1 MADKAVGFV
10 GIDYV
15 AFCLGCVCC
24 ACCFFCSGAG
34 GYLYHGGAV
43 VDGLGN
49 NVDPGLG
56 AGEVLVTGFDG
67 HDILSY
73 DPAQSSGF
81 GLYTGSYSGVAAA
94 PAGDTSQY
102 MAISTGGTVL
112 FDLRSLGSIHSASVY
127 LGSIDTYNFID
138 VIGRDGAGNL
148 DFSHALLTIGGA
160 DLPPSNGD
168 WYDAQTNRR
177 LTLNFGASDNVGAL
191 VFRSNGVA
199 FEFDS
204 LGVASHHD
212 VPGNH
217 STAAVP
223 EPASW
228 AMMVGGFGLVG
239 AAMRSR
245 RSKLSFARS

>member
-1 MADKAVGFV
+1 MLRFAWVAYAAAAAFSVPAQAVT
-10 GIDYV
+10 YST
-15 AFCLGCVCC
+15 A
-24 ACCFFCSGAG
+24 
-34 GYLYHGGAV
+34 GAV
-43 VDGLGN
+43 VDGFGH

-56 AGEVLVTGFDG
+56 LGEVLVTGFDG
-67 HDILSY
+67 SDILSY
-73 DPAQSSGF
+73 DPAHSSGF
-81 GLYTGSYSGVAAA
+81 GLYTGSTSGVAAA

-102 MAISTGGTVL
+102 MAIGTGGSVL

-127 LGSIDTYNFID
+127 LGSIDSYNFID
-138 VIGRDGAGNL
+138 VFGRDGAGNL

-177 LTLNFGASDNVGAL
+177 LTLNFDASDNVGAL

-204 LGVASHHD
+204 LGVSSHLGG
-212 VPGNH
+212 PGEH

-239 AAMRSR
+239 GAMRR
-245 RSKLSFARS
+245 RSGTLSFARS

>member
-1 MADKAVGFV
+1 MLRFAWIACAAVA
-10 GIDYV
+10 
-15 AFCLGCVCC
+15 AFSVP
-24 ACCFFCSGAG
+24 AQAVT
-34 GYLYHGGAV
+34 YTTAGAV
-43 VDGLGN
+43 VDAWGN

-56 AGEVLVTGFDG
+56 AGETLVAGFDG
-67 HDILSY
+67 HDIISY
-73 DPAQSSGF
+73 DPAHSSGF

-102 MAISTGGTVL
+102 MAIGTGGSVL
-112 FDLRSLGSIHSASVY
+112 FDLRSLGRIHSASVY

-138 VIGRDGAGNL
+138 VFGRDGAGNL
-148 DFSHALLTIGGA
+148 DFSHSLLTISGSNM
-160 DLPPSNGD
+160 PPSNGD

-177 LTLNFGASDNVGAL
+177 LTLNFDASDNVGAL

-204 LGVASHHD
+204 LGVASGRD
-212 VPGNH
+212 VPGDH

-239 AAMRSR
+239 AGMRSR

>member
-1 MADKAVGFV
+1 MLRFAW
-10 GIDYV
+10 V
-15 AFCLGCVCC
+15 AC
-24 ACCFFCSGAG
+24 AALAAFS
-34 GYLYHGGAV
+34 V
-43 VDGLGN
+43 
-49 NVDPGLG
+49 
-56 AGEVLVTGFDG
+56 
-67 HDILSY
+67 
-73 DPAQSSGF
+73 PAQAVTYTTAGPWLTDWATMSIPALARARCWLPASTAMTSSAMIRRSRRASVF
-81 GLYTGSYSGVAAA
+81 IPAAIRA
-94 PAGDTSQY
+94 SRQR
-102 MAISTGGTVL
+102 L

-228 AMMVGGFGLVG
+228 AMMVGGFGLAGGVL
-239 AAMRSR
+239 R
-245 RSKLSFARS
+245 RTRRQAVVRLA

>member
-1 MADKAVGFV
+1 MLRIALVACAAAAAFSVPAQAVT
-10 GIDYV
+10 YTT
-15 AFCLGCVCC
+15 A
-24 ACCFFCSGAG
+24 
-34 GYLYHGGAV
+34 GAV
-43 VDGLGN
+43 VDGTGH

-56 AGEVLVTGFDG
+56 LGEVLVTGFDG
-67 HDILSY
+67 HDTLSY

-94 PAGDTSQY
+94 PAGDISQY
-102 MAISTGGTVL
+102 MAISTGGSVL

-148 DFSHALLTIGGA
+148 DFSRSLLTISGS
-160 DLPPSNGD
+160 DMPPSNGD

-177 LTLNFGASDNVGAL
+177 LTLNFDASDNVGAL

-204 LGVASHHD
+204 LGVASGRD
-212 VPGNH
+212 VPGDH

-239 AAMRSR
+239 GAMRSR